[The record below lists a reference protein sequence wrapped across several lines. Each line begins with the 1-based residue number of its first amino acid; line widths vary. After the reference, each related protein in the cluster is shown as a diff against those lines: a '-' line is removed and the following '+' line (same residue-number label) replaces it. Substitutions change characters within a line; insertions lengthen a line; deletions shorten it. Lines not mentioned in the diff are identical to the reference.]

1 LAEDEVIV
9 KCKGGGIFRQYIP
22 KKRKDF
28 SIKIYK
34 LCDES
39 GYMYDIRVYLGRDSH
54 SNTDDMAAT
63 HATVT
68 TFD

>member
-1 LAEDEVIV
+1 LAEDKVIV
-9 KCKGGGIFRQYIP
+9 KCKGRGIFMQYIP
-22 KKRKDF
+22 KKRKHF

-39 GYMYDIRVYLGRDSH
+39 GYIYDIRVYLGRDSH
-54 SNTDDMAAT
+54 SATDDIAAT
-63 HATVT
+63 HATVM